1 MTHPTHRFSLRQTA
15 LSLAAVATLG
25 LVGCAAPYPAYEQPP
40 MAQAPMQAQPYPT
53 QREMTREE
61 RREERRDFRRRQNE
75 PLFEAEVLSV
85 RAVMGQSEQRCWIE
99 REQVQQ
105 RPAPNVG
112 GALVGAVIGGV
123 IGHQIGGGSGRD
135 LATAGGVVAGA
146 AIGSQVGRDRYG
158 NPVSTQDVQRCSTV
172 NASSEPAY
180 WDVTYRFR
188 GITHRAQ
195 MLSPPGRSV
204 TVNRDGEPRE

>member
-1 MTHPTHRFSLRQTA
+1 MRHLPPLFTLRQTA
-15 LSLAAVATLG
+15 TWLAVATTLG
-25 LVGCAAPYPAYEQPP
+25 LAGCAAPYPVYEQQP
-40 MAQAPMQAQPYPT
+40 MAQEPVQVQTYPS
-53 QREMTREE
+53 QREQ
-61 RREERRDFRRRQNE
+61 RRDYRRRQHE
-75 PLFEAEVLSV
+75 TLYEAEVLSV
-85 RAVMGQSEQRCWIE
+85 RAVMGQTEQRCWME

-105 RPAPNVG
+105 RPPANVG
-112 GALVGAVIGGV
+112 GAIVGAVIGGV

-158 NPVSTQDVQRCSTV
+158 NPVSTQEVQRCSTV
-172 NASSEPAY
+172 NSQSEPAY

-195 MLSPPGRSV
+195 MLSPPGRSL
-204 TVNRDGEPRE
+204 TVNANGEPRE

>member
-1 MTHPTHRFSLRQTA
+1 MTQSHRFSLRHSA
-15 LSLAAVATLG
+15 LWLAAVATLG
-25 LVGCAAPYPAYEQPP
+25 LAGCAVPYPVYEQQP
-40 MAQAPMQAQPYPT
+40 MVQQAPPQVLVAPS
-53 QREMTREE
+53 QREQ
-61 RREERRDFRRRQNE
+61 RRDYRRRQNE
-75 PLFEAEVLSV
+75 ALFEAEVLSV
-85 RAVMGQSEQRCWIE
+85 RAVMGQPEQRCWIE

-105 RPAPNVG
+105 RQAPNVG

-123 IGHQIGGGSGRD
+123 IGDQIGGGSGRD

-146 AIGSQVGRDRYG
+146 AIGSQVARDRYG

-172 NASSEPAY
+172 SQSEPAY

-195 MLSPPGRSV
+195 MLSPPGRSI

>member
-1 MTHPTHRFSLRQTA
+1 M
-15 LSLAAVATLG
+15 V
-25 LVGCAAPYPAYEQPP
+25 
-40 MAQAPMQAQPYPT
+40 QAPVQVESYPS
-53 QREMTREE
+53 QREQ

-75 PLFEAEVLSV
+75 ALFEAEVLSV
-85 RAVMGQSEQRCWIE
+85 RAVMGQSQQRCWIE
-99 REQVQQ
+99 REQVMQQ

-135 LATAGGVVAGA
+135 IATAGGVVAGA

-158 NPVSTQDVQRCSTV
+158 NQVSTQDVQRCSTV

-195 MLSPPGRSV
+195 MLAPPGRSV

>member
-1 MTHPTHRFSLRQTA
+1 
-15 LSLAAVATLG
+15 
-25 LVGCAAPYPAYEQPP
+25 
-40 MAQAPMQAQPYPT
+40 
-53 QREMTREE
+53 MTREE

-85 RAVMGQSEQRCWIE
+85 RAVMGQSQQRCWIE

-105 RPAPNVG
+105 RQAPNVG

-135 LATAGGVVAGA
+135 IATAGGVVAGA

-158 NPVSTQDVQRCSTV
+158 NQVSTQDVQRCTNNNV
-172 NASSEPAY
+172 SSEPAY
-180 WDVTYRFR
+180 YDVTYRFR
-188 GITHRAQ
+188 GNTHRAQ
-195 MLSPPGRSV
+195 MLSPPGRSI